1 MAMRPALLDPLF
13 SPLDSLPGIGP
24 RTGELYARLLGR
36 ESIDDCRVIDLLFHA
51 PYSLI
56 DRRQQPGIAY
66 APQGSIVTITG
77 RVDRH
82 QPSPRGRPNVP
93 YRVFLHDDTGEL
105 ALTFFRVKGNWLEK
119 ALPID
124 ETVIV
129 SGKVDWFNGRAS
141 MVHPDYMVREAEA
154 ESLPLVE
161 PVYGLTAGL
170 SPRPLRKSI
179 EAAVARV
186 PDLPEWMDETV
197 LRQQGFESAQ
207 ACFHRLHAP
216 RDETDIAPQ
225 APARRRLAYDEFL
238 AGQLSL
244 SLVRQRLRKV
254 AGTPV
259 RATGKL
265 SGPVIAALPFS
276 LTASQSGAVGDIL
289 ADMSGSE
296 RMLRL
301 LQGDVGSGKTAVA
314 LMAMLAAVE
323 SGGQAVLMAPTE
335 ILARQHHA
343 TLAKM
348 AAPAGVTI
356 DVLTGRTKGKERD
369 AILERIASGETQ
381 MVIGTHALFQDAVN
395 YRQLALAVVDEQ
407 HRFGV
412 HQRLRLTAKGIS
424 PHMLVMTATPIP
436 RTLVLAAFGDM
447 DVSKL
452 TEKPA
457 GRKPIQTVT
466 IPTERTDE
474 IIERLDSALSQG
486 KKAYWICPLIEESE
500 ETDTMSADERYQSL
514 VHRFGKDVGLVH
526 GRMAGPEKDAVML
539 AFKSGEIRVLVAT
552 TVVEVG
558 VDVPDATIMVIE
570 HAERFG
576 LAQLHQLRGRVGRGD
591 EASTCILLY
600 KGPLSDAGRARL
612 SILRQTED
620 GFLIAEEDLKLR
632 GEGELLGTR
641 QSGTPGFRIASLE
654 AHGDLLEIARKDAA
668 YLIERD
674 PDLTTE
680 RGHALRTLLYLHR
693 RDEAIRFLRAG

>member
-1 MAMRPALLDPLF
+1 MRPALLDPLF
-13 SPLDSLPGIGP
+13 SPLDTLPGIGP
-24 RTGELYARLLGR
+24 KTGELYARLLGR
-36 ESIDDCRVIDLLFHA
+36 ETVEDCRVVDLLFHI
-51 PYSLI
+51 PHSLI
-56 DRRQQPGIAY
+56 DRRRQPGIAH
-66 APQGSIVTITG
+66 APNGAIVTITG

-82 QPSPRGRPNVP
+82 QPAPSGRSNVP
-93 YRVFLHDDTGEL
+93 YRVFLHDETGEL
-105 ALTFFRVKGNWLEK
+105 ALTFFRVRGNWLEK

-129 SGKVDWFNGRAS
+129 SGKVDWFNRRAS
-141 MVHPDYMVREAEA
+141 MVHPDYMVRAA
-154 ESLPLVE
+154 ESENMPLVE

-170 SPRPLRKSI
+170 TSRPLRKSI

-186 PDLPEWMDETV
+186 PDLPEWLDEAL
-197 LRQQGFESAQ
+197 LRPQGFKSAKESFQ
-207 ACFHRLHAP
+207 RLHEP
-216 RDETDIAPQ
+216 RDETDIDAQ
-225 APARRRLAYDEFL
+225 APARRRIAYDEFL

-254 AGTPV
+254 AGTPIHP
-259 RATGKL
+259 TGRL

-276 LTASQSGAVGDIL
+276 LTNSQSAAVDEIL
-289 ADMSGSE
+289 ADMSGAD

-343 TLAKM
+343 TLSRM
-348 AAPAGVTI
+348 AAPAGITI
-356 DVLTGRTKGKERD
+356 DILTGRTKGKERD

-381 MVIGTHALFQDAVN
+381 LVIGTHALFQDAVI
-395 YRQLALAVVDEQ
+395 YRQLVLAVVDEQ

-466 IPTERTDE
+466 IPNERTDE
-474 IIERLDSALSQG
+474 IVERLDAALRQG
-486 KKAYWICPLIEESE
+486 KKAYWICPLVEESE
-500 ETDTMSADERYQSL
+500 ETDAMSADERYQSL
-514 VHRFGKDVGLVH
+514 ARRFGKDVGLVH

-539 AFKSGEIRVLVAT
+539 AFKNGEIRLLVAT

-600 KGPLSDAGRARL
+600 KSPLSEAGRARL
-612 SILRQTED
+612 SVLRESED

-641 QSGTPGFRIASLE
+641 QSGTPGFLIASLE
-654 AHGDLLEIARKDAA
+654 AHADLLEMARKDAA
-668 YLIERD
+668 YVIDRD
-674 PDLTTE
+674 PELTSE
-680 RGHALRTLLYLHR
+680 RGQALRTLLYLFR